1 MTGFY
6 TGPCVL
12 RLQMY
17 VVHALCADLQFTD
30 KETLRLA
37 GFTTRK
43 EMKVSTY
50 ARCKVSTCPR
60 RRLLT
65 MRPCMT

>member
-6 TGPCVL
+6 TGLCVL

-17 VVHALCADLQFTD
+17 VDHALRAHPQFTD
-30 KETLRLA
+30 KETLRFA

-50 ARCKVSTCPR
+50 AKCKVSTCPR
-60 RRLLT
+60 RMLI